1 MARTLDNL
9 HPAYIR
15 KYTIATL
22 MILMVVAVVS
32 KIAR

>member
-1 MARTLDNL
+1 MATTLDNL

-22 MILMVVAVVS
+22 MMRMAVAAIS

>member
-1 MARTLDNL
+1 MAMTLDDL

-22 MILMVVAVVS
+22 ATQIVVAEIS
-32 KIAR
+32 KIAS

>member
-1 MARTLDNL
+1 MAMTLDDL

-22 MILMVVAVVS
+22 MMRMAVAVVR
-32 KIAR
+32 KIES